1 MRNIT
6 MVNLDSMKSVW
17 KTPTDITVT
26 AYSPENINDLQ
37 RVINHLLSVKTQDYM
52 VEISFSKW
60 NDPYISKVGVIMIT
74 PTIFITIEDYEYL
87 CSHFMD
93 DKSRQDCVNVCGKDK
108 LYIDSNFNREP
119 FKKFM
124 GLIPVVKHISSN
136 SLVDLNK
143 LFTNMLDMKP
153 INDSY
158 RYTLHDLGG
167 QYLVHNSDQG
177 IKNCMYVMLSKIF
190 SYYNPLSHKREFLKA
205 GDRNLTYFLSN
216 NTFLANMHGKHHYDN
231 TTFGMYITLY
241 SSFVE
246 YYKGIVNSLINDE
259 QFKVIDHYSR
269 YIVFNDDFINKYK
282 NSCCYI
288 VEYNGKR
295 FMVFESKEQIRQI
308 RRNNNL
314 PNGFFDSIY
323 ILFEKNL
330 DNIYKMSL
338 LKSGCGGYDEIKMK
352 DVPLK

>member
-1 MRNIT
+1 
-6 MVNLDSMKSVW
+6 MVNLESMKSVW
-17 KTPTDITVT
+17 TTPTDITVT
-26 AYSPENINDLQ
+26 VYSPENINDLQ
-37 RVINHLLSVKTQDYM
+37 RVINHLISVNTQDYM
-52 VEISFSKW
+52 AEISFSKW

-74 PTIFITIEDYEYL
+74 PIIFVTIEDYEYL
-87 CSHFMD
+87 CIHFMD
-93 DKSRQDCVNVCGKDK
+93 EKSRHDCVNVCGKDK

-119 FKKFM
+119 FEKFM
-124 GLIPVVKHISSN
+124 ELVPVVKRISAN

-158 RYTLHDLGG
+158 RYTLQDLDGK
-167 QYLVHNSDQG
+167 YLVHSSDQC
-177 IKNCMYVMLSKIF
+177 IKNCMYVMLCKVF
-190 SYYNPLSHKREFLKA
+190 SYYNPLSHKREFLKV
-205 GDRNLTYFLSN
+205 GDRYLTYFLSN
-216 NTFLANMHGKHHYDN
+216 NAFLANMHDKHHYDN
-231 TTFGMYITLY
+231 TTFGMYVTLY

-246 YYKGIVNSLINDE
+246 YYQGIVNSLINDE

-288 VEYNGKR
+288 VEYNGKQ

-308 RRNNNL
+308 RRNNL
-314 PNGFFDSIY
+314 PSGFFDNIY

-330 DNIYKMSL
+330 DDIYKVSL